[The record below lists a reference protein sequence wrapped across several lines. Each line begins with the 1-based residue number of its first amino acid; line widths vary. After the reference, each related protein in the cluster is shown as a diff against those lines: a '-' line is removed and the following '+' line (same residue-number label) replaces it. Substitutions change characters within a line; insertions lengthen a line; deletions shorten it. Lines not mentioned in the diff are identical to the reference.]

1 MAENI
6 LIVIK
11 LVNLNCE
18 KYIALILQTLG
29 QSNVISMPGKYMASN
44 NYS

>member
-11 LVNLNCE
+11 ISKFKCE